1 MTQLPEKIRFS
12 VMKRIA
18 VIASDSFSQDDVK
31 LLLIEL
37 REYLPKQS
45 LIKEIAHFVA
55 HPDRDRGIIHETVN
69 YAYNRCRVLFR
80 QLEGNKTGKGLEL
93 DLASLPEDVHDTVEW
108 HFTRIAPNPKKLV
121 IFKKAYRYNSKTN
134 SYVPKGEITHK
145 IVGYIK
151 EAIGILSLQPALTQN
166 DIIEEIKKDFQF
178 LGLEDRVSVIH
189 EKQNGIM
196 ACVLSMLHQSYFTL
210 ADGFIAKA
218 HMSNE
223 PIIETLDVPISLQG
237 VVKTELSPA
246 SIAFTLVSSNL
257 TVSEFFSD
265 NMYDRTSAF
274 PRTRYSEDD
283 HIDVVRDVGNRLV
296 FVKHDTEPKV
306 AVGQAAAP

>member
-1 MTQLPEKIRFS
+1 
-12 VMKRIA
+12 

-45 LIKEIAHFVA
+45 IIKEIAHFIA

-93 DLASLPEDVHDTVEW
+93 DIVSLPEDVHATVVW
-108 HFTRIAPNPKKLV
+108 HFTKIAPNPKKLA
-121 IFKKAYRYNSKTN
+121 IFKKVYRYNSKSN
-134 SYVPKGEITHK
+134 SYVPKGELTYK
-145 IVGYIK
+145 IVSYIK

-166 DIIEEIKKDFQF
+166 DVIEEIEKDFEF
-178 LGLEDRVSVIH
+178 LGLEDYVSVIH
-189 EKQNGIM
+189 DKQNGIM
-196 ACVLSMLHQSYFTL
+196 ACILSMLHQSFFTL
-210 ADGFIAKA
+210 ADGSIAKA
-218 HMSNE
+218 HLSNE

-237 VVKTELSPA
+237 VVKTELSHA

-265 NMYDRTSAF
+265 NMFDRTSAF
-274 PRTRYSEDD
+274 PRTKYSVDD
-283 HIDVVRDVGNRLV
+283 YIDVVRDERNRLV
-296 FVKHDTEPKV
+296 FVKHDTEPK
-306 AVGQAAAP
+306 AADGQAAAP